1 MKRAISFV
9 LALALVQPAHA
20 RPCPPAEVPVLPAEA
35 LTLESGDTLPVLL
48 APTLE
53 ALCLH
58 FDDWARMETDLVE
71 VPALMR
77 ARLKAVQDTS
87 AAELLRMQG
96 GFTDAYLAQFDAW
109 EVSLDAIQRETKRAD
124 ALDLRLRVWRGVAL
138 GAVLLSAGLGAYLY
152 VAR

>member
-1 MKRAISFV
+1 MTRALSFV
-9 LALALVQPAHA
+9 LVLALVRPTHA
-20 RPCPPAEVPVLPAEA
+20 RPGPPAEVPVLPGEA

-77 ARLKAVQDTS
+77 SRLKAVQDTS
-87 AAELLRMQG
+87 TAELLRVQD

-109 EVSLDAIQRETKRAD
+109 EVSLAALQRETKRAD
-124 ALDLRLRVWRGVAL
+124 ALDLRLRVWRGVAV
-138 GAVLLSAGLGAYLY
+138 GALVLSGALGAYLY
-152 VAR
+152 VTR